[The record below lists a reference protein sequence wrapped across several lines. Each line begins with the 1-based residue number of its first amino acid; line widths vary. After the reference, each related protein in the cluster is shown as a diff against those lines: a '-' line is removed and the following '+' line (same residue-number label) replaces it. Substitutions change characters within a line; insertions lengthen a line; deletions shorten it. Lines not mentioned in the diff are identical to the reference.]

1 MEIKKIREYKSY
13 FLCQCPNPEHTD
25 KHPSAILWKDTGVL
39 RCMGCDFVVKVDFAE
54 DEIIHFSPNLLQEE
68 IKHFPLSQKAIEY
81 LTKRNVF
88 NGREFLVSP
97 EDDSGVAILQ
107 RSINRIVGM
116 SIRLFVPLENNMR
129 YIFQGKKMPYSGDLT
144 KFYEGRPLVAFEKT
158 FAWLRALELG
168 MSNIAFVS
176 TNGTKS
182 DWNWWLGLDLSR
194 IVFIFDNDIAGA
206 RTRNYLRSKGANAF
220 ISSMSTDEL
229 EQEEL
234 FKLVQQAIKKGLIWN
249 CL

>member
-25 KHPSAILWKDTGVL
+25 KHPSAILWKDTGIL
-39 RCMGCDFVVKVDFAE
+39 RCMGCDFVVKVDLIQ
-54 DEIIHFSPNLLQEE
+54 DDTIHFAPNLLQEE
-68 IKHFPLSQKAIEY
+68 IKHFPLSKRAIEY
-81 LTKRNVF
+81 LTNRNVF
-88 NGREFLVSP
+88 INNEFLVSP

-107 RSINRIVGM
+107 RSVNRIVGM

-144 KFYEGRPLVAFEKT
+144 KFYEGCPLVAFEKT
-158 FAWLRALELG
+158 FAWLHALELG
-168 MSNIAFVS
+168 MSNVAFVS

-220 ISSMSTDEL
+220 ISSMPTDEL
-229 EQEEL
+229 GLEEL
-234 FKLVQQAIKKGLIWN
+234 RKLIRQGLKKVL
-249 CL
+249 C